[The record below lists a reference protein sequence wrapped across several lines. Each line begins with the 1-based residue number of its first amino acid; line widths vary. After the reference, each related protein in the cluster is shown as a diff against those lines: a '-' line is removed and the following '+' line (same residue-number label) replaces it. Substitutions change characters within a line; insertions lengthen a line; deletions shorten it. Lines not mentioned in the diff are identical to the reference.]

1 MEEKH
6 NNIRGPSSNGLEPEA
21 KVPGHN
27 DSV

>member
-1 MEEKH
+1 MEEKR
-6 NNIRGPSSNGLEPEA
+6 NNIRGPSSNGLEPKA